1 MTLQYVR
8 PRQLSEA
15 LGLLAAGTWT
25 VLAGGTDLYAAHVG
39 RNVEVDLLDIK
50 GLTELRGI
58 VSTAEGWRIG
68 AAATWS
74 ELIAADLPPVF
85 DGLKA
90 AAREVGGRQVQNAAT
105 VAGNL
110 CNASPAA
117 DGVPPLLALEAQ
129 VELASASGT
138 RRMPLADFVQGNRRT
153 RRTPGEL
160 VVAIHVPRHA
170 EGARSSFLKLGHRRY
185 LVISIAMVAATLELD
200 AAGCIARCAFAVGAC
215 SAVAQ
220 RLHALESRL
229 VGLDPVAAAQAVS
242 RSDLACLSPID
253 DVRGTAGYRLDAVG
267 VLLGRA
273 IRSAGGLA

>member
-1 MTLQYVR
+1 MTPQYAR
-8 PRQLSEA
+8 PRQLAEA
-15 LGLLAAGTWT
+15 LGLLASGSWT
-25 VLAGGTDLYAAHVG
+25 VLAGGTDFYAAHVG

-50 GLTELRGI
+50 GLTELRG
-58 VSTAEGWRIG
+58 VVRTADGWRIG

-90 AAREVGGRQVQNAAT
+90 AAREVGGRQVQNAGT

-138 RRMPLADFVQGNRRT
+138 RRMHLADFVQGNRRT
-153 RRTPGEL
+153 RRAPGEL
-160 VVAIHVPRHA
+160 VVAIHVPQHA
-170 EGARSSFLKLGHRRY
+170 DGARSSFLKLGHRRY
-185 LVISIAMVAATLELD
+185 LVISIAMVAATLECD
-200 AAGCIARCAFAVGAC
+200 AAGRIARCALAVGAC

-220 RLHALESRL
+220 RLPALESRV
-229 VGLDPVAAAQAVS
+229 VGLDPGAAATAVS
-242 RSDLACLSPID
+242 PADLAGLSPID
-253 DVRGTAGYRLDAVG
+253 DVRGTAGFRLDAVC

-273 IRSAGGLA
+273 IRAAGGLA